1 MTRPT
6 VEDPAKTQP
15 GGGSRRPFVMSVKGG
30 IALLICFLI
39 GVAAAA
45 LLIYTLL

>member
-1 MTRPT
+1 MTRPI
-6 VEDPAKTQP
+6 VEEP
-15 GGGSRRPFVMSVKGG
+15 GKHKEHRPFTISVKGG
-30 IALLICFLI
+30 VALLICFLI

>member
-1 MTRPT
+1 MVNPSEHEERKPWE
-6 VEDPAKTQP
+6 V
-15 GGGSRRPFVMSVKGG
+15 SIRGG
-30 IALLICFLI
+30 IVLLICFLI

>member
-1 MTRPT
+1 MQEVTRPI
-6 VEDPAKTQP
+6 VEDPA
-15 GGGSRRPFVMSVKGG
+15 GSKQYRPLPISVRGG

-39 GVAAAA
+39 GVAAAV

>member
-1 MTRPT
+1 MQEVMRPI
-6 VEDPAKTQP
+6 VEDPAEAKEH
-15 GGGSRRPFVMSVKGG
+15 RPLSMSVKGG
-30 IALLICFLI
+30 IALLICFLV

>member
-1 MTRPT
+1 MQDMSQPII
-6 VEDPAKTQP
+6 EDPNERKE
-15 GGGSRRPFVMSVKGG
+15 RRPLAISIKGG

-45 LLIYTLL
+45 LLIYTLV

>member
-1 MTRPT
+1 MGM
-6 VEDPAKTQP
+6 ENKQ
-15 GGGSRRPFVMSVKGG
+15 RRPLSISVKGL

-45 LLIYTLL
+45 VLIYTLL

>member
-1 MTRPT
+1 MDKI
-6 VEDPAKTQP
+6 EQNK
-15 GGGSRRPFVMSVKGG
+15 RRPLEISIRGG
-30 IALLICFLI
+30 VALLICFLI

>member
-1 MTRPT
+1 MDRTK
-6 VEDPAKTQP
+6 E
-15 GGGSRRPFVMSVKGG
+15 RRPMMISTIGG
-30 IALLICFLI
+30 IALLICFLV